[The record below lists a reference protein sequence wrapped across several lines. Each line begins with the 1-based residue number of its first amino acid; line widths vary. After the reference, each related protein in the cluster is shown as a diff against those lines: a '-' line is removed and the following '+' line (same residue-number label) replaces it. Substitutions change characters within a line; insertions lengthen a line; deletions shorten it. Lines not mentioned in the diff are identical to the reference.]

1 MKTAAIILFPEEVSK
16 EDLRFH
22 DFYLPDELTRRLRLI
37 PQIDEVFIAVPEGFS
52 ESISDGCTKIP
63 LEAGGE
69 LAFLKS
75 FFSDRD
81 FDHALLVHV
90 DSPFLDPEI
99 SCDMLKLHTAY
110 LPEYTYSEN
119 VPSGFCGE
127 VVSRALLESVP
138 ENVDAALSLSSI
150 IKSNLHKFDVE
161 IYYSHPD
168 IRDRRVSFRS
178 MNPRE
183 RRVMEKI
190 VGLHGGIPAYKEMK
204 EVLMK
209 FPESL
214 FIAPSYVEIE
224 LTGRCDLDCAFC
236 YRKFLSASR
245 GDMEKSVFQKILE
258 GMRAFGLPYHI
269 CFGGSGEPLMH
280 PKFYEMMD
288 MALAEQD
295 VAGVI
300 IETNGVLADAG
311 FARYAAGKNGRVR
324 VIVNLNGIDE
334 KTYRDLHG
342 KDCYGVVTSN
352 VERMRSEISAKDAL
366 YVQIMKINEAEP
378 FIDTYYDI
386 WEQKRVPIILQKQNT
401 YLGKIPDRRYSDLS
415 PIERIPCWHLQ
426 RDIFILADGT
436 VGFCKQ
442 DIDGNAAR
450 GNVKESSLLQ
460 IFEKGRNDFVED
472 FKGNLAK
479 KPDCASCDEWYTF
492 NL

>member
-1 MKTAAIILFPEEVSK
+1 
-16 EDLRFH
+16 
-22 DFYLPDELTRRLRLI
+22 
-37 PQIDEVFIAVPEGFS
+37 
-52 ESISDGCTKIP
+52 
-63 LEAGGE
+63 
-69 LAFLKS
+69 
-75 FFSDRD
+75 
-81 FDHALLVHV
+81 
-90 DSPFLDPEI
+90 
-99 SCDMLKLHTAY
+99 
-110 LPEYTYSEN
+110 
-119 VPSGFCGE
+119 
-127 VVSRALLESVP
+127 
-138 ENVDAALSLSSI
+138 
-150 IKSNLHKFDVE
+150 
-161 IYYSHPD
+161 
-168 IRDRRVSFRS
+168 
-178 MNPRE
+178 
-183 RRVMEKI
+183 
-190 VGLHGGIPAYKEMK
+190 
-204 EVLMK
+204 
-209 FPESL
+209 
-214 FIAPSYVEIE
+214 
-224 LTGRCDLDCAFC
+224 
-236 YRKFLSASR
+236 
-245 GDMEKSVFQKILE
+245 
-258 GMRAFGLPYHI
+258 
-269 CFGGSGEPLMH
+269 MH

-324 VIVNLNGIDE
+324 VIVNINGIDE